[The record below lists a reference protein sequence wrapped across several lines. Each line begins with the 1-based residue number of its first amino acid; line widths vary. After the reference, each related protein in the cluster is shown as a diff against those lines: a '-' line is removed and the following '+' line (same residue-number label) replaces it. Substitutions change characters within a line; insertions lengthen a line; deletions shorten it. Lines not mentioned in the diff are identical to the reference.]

1 MRSSPGALLNASMT
15 TAPTNIT
22 QADALARLGVYP
34 SDFASPNRE
43 RRMWA
48 CAMRGDLQFEG
59 VLLSNALELNRYQ
72 PILSGRR
79 YFHHQFVIDSPH
91 DKPELWNDLPVAA
104 QIEFIDGYAAAVAE
118 TYGIPGDRYWWAGYE
133 RGVSTSVVARAL
145 DGGQPVAA
153 LTVVAPEAPARTLRL
168 EGVVRDTKLGHGY
181 VARISSGQ
189 YRTHYFGEG
198 EMRAVPWQGSY
209 HFEVDAIL

>member
-1 MRSSPGALLNASMT
+1 MGSPPSALLNVSMT
-15 TAPTNIT
+15 TAPTSIT
-22 QADALARLGVYP
+22 PADALARLGVYP
-34 SDFASPNRE
+34 SDFTSPHRE

-72 PILSGRR
+72 PTLSGRR
-79 YFHHQFVIDSPH
+79 YFHHQLMIQCGH
-91 DKPELWNDLPVAA
+91 DKPELWDELPVSA

-118 TYGIPGDRYWWAGYE
+118 TFGVPGDRYWWTGYE
-133 RGVSTSVVARAL
+133 RGVSTSVVANAL
-145 DGGQPVAA
+145 EDGRPFEV
-153 LTVVAPEAPARTLRL
+153 LTVVAPESPTRVLRL
-168 EGVVRDTKLGHGY
+168 VDVARDTKLRHGY
-181 VARISSGQ
+181 MGRIAPGQ

-198 EMRAVPWQGSY
+198 ESRAVPWQGSY